1 MSKLEVDKIT
11 PQSGTTLTIGDS
23 GDTIVIDS
31 TSVSG
36 AKLAAPTLVG
46 SASSAGSILFKEDT
60 DNGTNAVTLIGP
72 AATADVTLTLPAA
85 TDTVVGR
92 QTTDTLTN
100 KTINASQLVDGS
112 IATGKLADDAVTYA
126 KMQDTSTANRVLGAA
141 SAGTISEVQIATDM
155 IADDAVTADKLAN
168 SINSAITANTAKVTN
183 ATHSGEVTGAT
194 ALTIADNI
202 VDEANLKVSNS
213 AVNGY
218 VLSAQSGNT
227 GGLTW
232 VEAGGGD
239 YVKLASQTVN
249 VSDTSV
255 SGVSFDG
262 IFDDTTYAS
271 YYFVATGYRAT
282 ATNNHLMF
290 RWRRSNSDVTASQV
304 NMVSVN
310 NGFANN
316 ASGGENY
323 NPATGYGGRFEP
335 AIRFSSYAVTT
346 TSSSF
351 TGNYNGIISNTTST
365 DFYKNI
371 SFNCF
376 NHDGSYMVTAS
387 GAGVLKETTAVNGC
401 SFYADNS
408 GSIKDLTLAIYGIKK

>member
-100 KTINASQLVDGS
+100 KTINASQLVDAS

-155 IADDAVTADKLAN
+155 IVDANVTTAKLAD
-168 SINSAITANTAKVTN
+168 SSVTN
-183 ATHSGEVTGAT
+183 SKVASTIITGQT
-194 ALTIADNI
+194 AASTIADDDLI
-202 VDEANLKVSNS
+202 LISDTGESAALKKMTRANFVAGIGGTNDNRWFASYNGDQTINHNTVTTVLFTNEVIDS
-213 AVNGY
+213 ASAFASSTFTVPSGQGGTYLVGAGFWSYDTADVINQQDLILTKDLGAGSENDIGFFSSRPVQNQTERIY
-218 VLSAQSGNT
+218 NNFTLLLNLSAGETLNVRAKIQTNDSG
-227 GGLTW
+227 
-232 VEAGGGD
+232 
-239 YVKLASQTVN
+239 TVL
-249 VSDTSV
+249 
-255 SGVSFDG
+255 
-262 IFDDTTYAS
+262 I
-271 YYFVATGYRAT
+271 
-282 ATNNHLMF
+282 
-290 RWRRSNSDVTASQV
+290 
-304 NMVSVN
+304 
-310 NGFANN
+310 
-316 ASGGENY
+316 
-323 NPATGYGGRFEP
+323 
-335 AIRFSSYAVTT
+335 
-346 TSSSF
+346 
-351 TGNYNGIISNTTST
+351 
-365 DFYKNI
+365 
-371 SFNCF
+371 
-376 NHDGSYMVTAS
+376 
-387 GAGVLKETTAVNGC
+387 
-401 SFYADNS
+401 S
-408 GSIKDLTLAIYGIKK
+408 GSGSGSRFRNFFWGYKIIT

>member
-100 KTINASQLVDGS
+100 KTINASQLVDAS

-155 IADDAVTADKLAN
+155 IADANVTTAKLAD
-168 SINSAITANTAKVTN
+168 SSVTN
-183 ATHSGEVTGAT
+183 SKVASTIITGQTAETSIATDD
-194 ALTIADNI
+194 LI
-202 VDEANLKVSNS
+202 L
-213 AVNGY
+213 
-218 VLSAQSGNT
+218 L
-227 GGLTW
+227 
-232 VEAGGGD
+232 
-239 YVKLASQTVN
+239 
-249 VSDTSV
+249 SDTS
-255 SGVSFDG
+255 
-262 IFDDTTYAS
+262 
-271 YYFVATGYRAT
+271 
-282 ATNNHLMF
+282 
-290 RWRRSNSDVTASQV
+290 
-304 NMVSVN
+304 
-310 NGFANN
+310 
-316 ASGGENY
+316 
-323 NPATGYGGRFEP
+323 
-335 AIRFSSYAVTT
+335 
-346 TSSSF
+346 
-351 TGNYNGIISNTTST
+351 
-365 DFYKNI
+365 
-371 SFNCF
+371 
-376 NHDGSYMVTAS
+376 AS
-387 GAGVLKETTAVNGC
+387 GALKKMTRANFVSGIGGAMTPY
-401 SFYADNS
+401 FYAYRNANYTISS
-408 GSIKDLTLAIYGIKK
+408 GTWTKLVLDAEDFDTANGFNVSTGTYTVQTAGNYYFEYSIRSESQGGSATSIRIFAYLERTRSSSSVQRANPGLDFRNNYGTGGTLHGSVILDCQANDTINIYLYHQTTTGSVTVYEGGYRPTYFLGYKLIE

>member
-100 KTINASQLVDGS
+100 KTINASQLVDAS

-155 IADDAVTADKLAN
+155 IVDANVTTAKINDNAVTLAKM
-168 SINSAITANTAKVTN
+168 A
-183 ATHSGEVTGAT
+183 SGTDG
-194 ALTIADNI
+194 NI
-202 VDEANLKVSNS
+202 ISYDA
-213 AVNGY
+213 
-218 VLSAQSGNT
+218 SGNP
-227 GGLTW
+227 
-232 VEAGGGD
+232 VA
-239 YVKLASQTVN
+239 
-249 VSDTSV
+249 
-255 SGVSFDG
+255 
-262 IFDDTTYAS
+262 
-271 YYFVATGYRAT
+271 VATGNDGQVLTSAGAGAPPVFETPAVGGSLVHIATTTVSSDTGYVNFDNCFTTDYEVYRFHWSNFYNGSVDNQRLVSYFMD
-282 ATNNHLMF
+282 TNGNHLGGGQYETVLSYAYANSGANGVGSDRDWSANF
-290 RWRRSNSDVTASQV
+290 VVHTHNNVSRGVASSGFIDISNPRDGSNRVTY
-304 NMVSVN
+304 
-310 NGFANN
+310 NGQSFYHDGTYHKIQNYAGCLANN
-316 ASGGENY
+316 VEIYGMNFTV
-323 NPATGYGGRFEP
+323 TG
-335 AIRFSSYAVTT
+335 
-346 TSSSF
+346 
-351 TGNYNGIISNTTST
+351 
-365 DFYKNI
+365 
-371 SFNCF
+371 
-376 NHDGSYMVTAS
+376 
-387 GAGVLKETTAVNGC
+387 
-401 SFYADNS
+401 
-408 GSIKDLTLAIYGIKK
+408 GSINADSTFSVYGYKKT